1 MELVNS
7 NEEKLPGPVVIARS
21 IGQTETDGHPLPTR
35 LAVVA
40 KETSMERTD
49 IKQFGNTV
57 FLSHKGIEGNK
68 NKKAGRIFNMD
79 VGNNFINNL
88 LQYVSYLQKE
98 GTTHYSALFEGE
110 DFLNSFIYA
119 QRLFKDIDTK
129 INIGKK
135 ADGDYIAFIKI
146 GENPL
151 PEGL

>member
-7 NEEKLPGPVVIARS
+7 NEEQLPGPVVITRAVE
-21 IGQTETDGHPLPTR
+21 QTETDGHPLATR

-40 KETSMERTD
+40 KETSMETVD
-49 IKQFGNTV
+49 VKQFGNTV
-57 FLSHKGIEGNK
+57 FVTHKGTGENR
-68 NKKAGRIFNMD
+68 NKKAGRVFNID
-79 VGNNFINNL
+79 VGTNFINNL

-110 DFLNSFIYA
+110 DFLNSFIHV
-119 QRLFKDIDTK
+119 QRLFKDIDTQ

-135 ADGDYIAFIKI
+135 ADGDYIVFVKI